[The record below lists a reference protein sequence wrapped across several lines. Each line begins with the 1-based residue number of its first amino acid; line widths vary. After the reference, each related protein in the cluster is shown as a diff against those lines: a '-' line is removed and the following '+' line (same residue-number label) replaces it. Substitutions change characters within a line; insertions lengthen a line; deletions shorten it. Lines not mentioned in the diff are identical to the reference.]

1 MPPLLE
7 RLPWLR
13 RIDSRIL
20 LVFLVLIPA
29 LVAFGKL
36 ASEVMEGDTLA
47 FDRWLLIHLRTPGDL
62 AVPIGP
68 GWLHEAMI
76 DFTAL
81 GGGPVLTLITAL
93 AAGYLL
99 ARRKAAMA
107 LYLALAVSA
116 GGVLNTLLKYGFVRE
131 RPDVVPHLVEVS
143 SASFPSGHS
152 MNSAMVY
159 LTLAALLARAERS
172 WRVRIFLMTGA
183 IVVTLLVGFS
193 RSYLGVHWPT
203 DVMAGWTVG
212 AAWATI
218 CSLVALQLQRRRTIE
233 GPEHVTG
240 ESEDEEAVEQGL
252 AEVSGGRTGGG
263 SLH

>member
-1 MPPLLE
+1 MIPLLE

-20 LVFLVLIPA
+20 LVFLVLGPS
-29 LVAFGKL
+29 LVAFGQL
-36 ASEVMEGDTLA
+36 ASEMMEGDTLA
-47 FDRWLLIHLRTPGDL
+47 FDRWLLLHLRTPGDP

-68 GWLHEAMI
+68 GWLREAMV

-81 GGGPVLTLITAL
+81 GGAAVLTLITML
-93 AAGYLL
+93 AAGFLL
-99 ARRKAAMA
+99 ARRKAALA
-107 LYLALAVSA
+107 LYLSIAIAA
-116 GGVLNTLLKYGFVRE
+116 GGLLNTLLKYGFVRE

-143 SASFPSGHS
+143 SASFPSGHA

-172 WRVRIFLMTGA
+172 WRVRIFLMSGA
-183 IVVTLLVGFS
+183 ILLTLLVGVS

-212 AAWATI
+212 AAWATL
-218 CSLVALQLQRRRTIE
+218 CSIIAVQLQRRDTIE
-233 GPEHVTG
+233 GAEPE
-240 ESEDEEAVEQGL
+240 SD
-252 AEVSGGRTGGG
+252 
-263 SLH
+263 

>member
-1 MPPLLE
+1 MRGLIE

-36 ASEVMEGDTLA
+36 ASEMMEGDTLA
-47 FDRWLLIHLRTPGDL
+47 FDRWLLVHLRTPGDP

-68 GWLHEAMI
+68 GWLHEAMV

-81 GGGPVLTLITAL
+81 GGGAVLTLVTML

-99 ARRKAAMA
+99 ARRKRAMA
-107 LYLALAVSA
+107 LYLSLAIGA
-116 GGVLNTLLKYGFVRE
+116 GAILNMLLKYGFVRE

-172 WRVRIFLMTGA
+172 WRVRIFLMAAA
-183 IVVTLLVGFS
+183 ILVTLLVGFS

-212 AAWATI
+212 AAWATL
-218 CSLVALQLQRRRTIE
+218 CSLGALQLQRRRKIE
-233 GPEHVTG
+233 GPRPVVEG
-240 ESEDEEAVEQGL
+240 EEPEA
-252 AEVSGGRTGGG
+252 A
-263 SLH
+263 